1 MSVHTEAN
9 TSGENTNHGDADR
22 RSEPRY
28 KCLRLVQIRP
38 VTVPASN
45 LRLSQVHNV
54 SANGIG
60 LLHATPF
67 ALGTL
72 LEIQLPGCTIQSRIV
87 RVVHCT
93 RLEGGWLVGCTLNH
107 SLSTTELERLMR
119 E

>member
-1 MSVHTEAN
+1 MAVHTEAN
-9 TSGENTNHGDADR
+9 TSGVNRNQGDADR

-60 LLHATPF
+60 LLDATPF

-72 LEIQLPGCTIQSRIV
+72 LEILLPGCTIQSRIAG
-87 RVVHCT
+87 VVQCT
-93 RLEGGWLVGCTLNH
+93 RREGGWLVSCTLNH

>member
-1 MSVHTEAN
+1 MSVLSPASA
-9 TSGENTNHGDADR
+9 SGLNRIHVDDDR

-28 KCLRLVQIRP
+28 KCRRLVRIRP

-93 RLEGGWLVGCTLNH
+93 RLEGGWLVSCTLNH